1 MNAPIISPADKTS
14 MDIERLVNSV
24 LMITKNKRPKQ
35 SAAHAVTQNLNTGRR
50 ELTAI
55 TSPADSMRRLRYS
68 KRAVT
73 ENTTAA
79 MM

>member
-1 MNAPIISPADKTS
+1 MS

-24 LMITKNKRPKQ
+24 LMMTKNKRPKQ
-35 SAAHAVTQNLNTGRR
+35 RAAHAVTQNLNTGRR
-50 ELTAI
+50 DLTAI

-68 KRAVT
+68 KRAAAVS
-73 ENTTAA
+73 TTAA

>member
-1 MNAPIISPADKTS
+1 

-24 LMITKNKRPKQ
+24 LMMTKNKRPKHR
-35 SAAHAVTQNLNTGRR
+35 AEHAVTQNLNTGRR
-50 ELTAI
+50 DLTAM